1 MSENILTE
9 DELIQQEV
17 TRQLR
22 AEQISLAWS
31 PDSLKSRP
39 SEKQL
44 EPILA
49 LTGAEK
55 YLFVLGGNQ
64 SGKTNGTVRAL
75 VWMVEESSPYWRKP
89 IDHICNNKLC
99 NTPGIKRSLT
109 DVVEDY
115 ECPRC
120 GNIWRIWDKNDPITV
135 MLIGEQLKNIDM
147 NLYQP
152 RIKKLFQ
159 RPEDWKEDKL
169 GSPFIQMIT
178 NKRTGNRIIFFPHG
192 QGEEKARKAVQ
203 GYTLHAVFTD
213 EQLPSSV
220 VEESQ
225 RRVDARMGTFMS
237 AFTMKTL
244 DTELMELIT
253 AQVESGAA
261 KSFKLSK
268 LDNPV
273 YAGSKDIIL
282 RQLAG
287 LSDAKRNAVLYG
299 EVTFDEEYI
308 FSSIT
313 KDLIG
318 FEVPAGY
325 SAGGWR
331 HVEVIDPAVKSK
343 AGRIVFAQDPI
354 TKIWHVI
361 RAQIISNML
370 HDKHLYETHLRLRAA
385 EGYTPILS
393 IADDDAGFIGAAAH
407 HDQPTKFVFPRS
419 KRRKDRGKLY
429 LIKMTVGHL
438 AEGILHI
445 SPKHEL
451 VWKELKSYRWKD
463 GTKAEVVN
471 SHKYHLLDTIMYFLD
486 AIPDEDK
493 QPVGA
498 LNYEQRYIR
507 HNMKPKRERL
517 KTQQVTL
524 IMGSSPRFKGIM
536 GNS

>member
-343 AGRIVFAQDPI
+343 A
-354 TKIWHVI
+354 
-361 RAQIISNML
+361 
-370 HDKHLYETHLRLRAA
+370 
-385 EGYTPILS
+385 
-393 IADDDAGFIGAAAH
+393 
-407 HDQPTKFVFPRS
+407 
-419 KRRKDRGKLY
+419 
-429 LIKMTVGHL
+429 
-438 AEGILHI
+438 
-445 SPKHEL
+445 
-451 VWKELKSYRWKD
+451 
-463 GTKAEVVN
+463 
-471 SHKYHLLDTIMYFLD
+471 
-486 AIPDEDK
+486 
-493 QPVGA
+493 
-498 LNYEQRYIR
+498 
-507 HNMKPKRERL
+507 
-517 KTQQVTL
+517 
-524 IMGSSPRFKGIM
+524 
-536 GNS
+536 